1 MFYTIAGHNVEI
13 DFDSEKLERLLPSF
27 LPFRSAEG
35 GEGELLFRLTVDN
48 ELKRIPES
56 ECRLIRDVDTG
67 NGKTRVD
74 KLKDG
79 GYQFLVRDIY
89 ERPCA
94 LLITSPRFEDCK
106 VALRGGLGT
115 QRFAL
120 NNALMLTYAFSASY
134 FDTLLIHASVV
145 RHNGRA
151 YAFTAKSG
159 TGKSTHVAN
168 WMRYIEGCDIMND
181 DNPIIRII
189 DDKPILF
196 GSPWSGKTP
205 CYRNI
210 QAPLGGIMLIER
222 DQKNFVQPLQPII
235 AFSTVL
241 TACSAMKWDEQLY
254 QMVCQTSSRFVET
267 TKVASIH
274 CLPDREAVEVCK
286 AYLED

>member
-1 MFYTIAGHNVEI
+1 MFYTIAGHNIEI
-13 DFDSEKLERLLPSF
+13 DFDSERLEKLLPSF

-35 GEGELLFRLTVDN
+35 GEGEILFRLTVDN
-48 ELKRIPES
+48 GLKRIPES
-56 ECRLIRDVDTG
+56 ECHLIRDVDTG

-74 KLKDG
+74 KLKNG

-89 ERPCA
+89 DHPCA

-134 FDTLLIHASVV
+134 YDTLLIHASVV
-145 RHNGRA
+145 RHNGKA

-181 DNPIIRII
+181 DNPIIRLI
-189 DDKPILF
+189 DEKPVLF

-222 DQKNFVQPLQPII
+222 DQKNYVQTLQPII

-286 AYLED
+286 KYLEG